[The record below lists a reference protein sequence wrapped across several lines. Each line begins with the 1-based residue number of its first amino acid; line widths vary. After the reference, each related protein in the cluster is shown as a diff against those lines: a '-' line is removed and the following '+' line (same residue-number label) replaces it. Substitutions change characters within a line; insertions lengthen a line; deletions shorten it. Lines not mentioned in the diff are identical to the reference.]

1 MAKKMTDIRER
12 EMCDIRLYRL
22 LPLLVDEQI
31 INIHV
36 TSSVGECTICRTAL
50 EMKTESSG
58 KRPHEILWR
67 VSIYNQRVRRIRP
80 NIGSIELWL
89 ERDDRE

>member
-1 MAKKMTDIRER
+1 
-12 EMCDIRLYRL
+12 MCDIRLYRL
-22 LPLLVDEQI
+22 LPLLADEQI
-31 INIHV
+31 INLHV

-58 KRPHEILWR
+58 KRPLEILWR

>member
-1 MAKKMTDIRER
+1 
-12 EMCDIRLYRL
+12 MCDIRLYRL
-22 LPLLVDEQI
+22 LPLLADEQI
-31 INIHV
+31 INLHV

-89 ERDDRE
+89 ERDNRE

>member
-36 TSSVGECTICRTAL
+36 TTSVGECTICRTAL
-50 EMKTESSG
+50 EMKAESSG
-58 KRPHEILWR
+58 KIPHDILWR

>member
-1 MAKKMTDIRER
+1 
-12 EMCDIRLYRL
+12 MCDIRLYRL
-22 LPLLVDEQI
+22 LPLLADEQI
-31 INIHV
+31 INLHV

>member
-1 MAKKMTDIRER
+1 MS
-12 EMCDIRLYRL
+12 DIRLYGM
-22 LPLLVDEQI
+22 LPLFADEQI

-50 EMKTESSG
+50 EMKAESSG
-58 KRPHEILWR
+58 KRPHDILWR
-67 VSIYNQRVRRIRP
+67 VSIYNQKVRRIRP

>member
-22 LPLLVDEQI
+22 LPLLADEQI
-31 INIHV
+31 INLHV

>member
-1 MAKKMTDIRER
+1 
-12 EMCDIRLYRL
+12 MCDVRLYGL
-22 LPLLVDEQI
+22 LPLFADEQI

-36 TSSVGECTICRTAL
+36 TSCVGECTICRTAL

-58 KRPHEILWR
+58 KRPHDILWR

>member
-12 EMCDIRLYRL
+12 EMCDIRLYEL
-22 LPLLVDEQI
+22 LPLFPDDEM
-31 INIHV
+31 INLHV
-36 TSSVGECTICRTAL
+36 QLSVGECTICRLAL
-50 EMKTESSG
+50 DMKKESSG
-58 KRPHEILWR
+58 KRPHDILWR

-80 NIGSIELWL
+80 NVDCVEMWL

>member
-12 EMCDIRLYRL
+12 EMSDIRLYGM
-22 LPLLVDEQI
+22 LPLFADEQI

-50 EMKTESSG
+50 EMKAESSG
-58 KRPHEILWR
+58 KRPHDILWR
-67 VSIYNQRVRRIRP
+67 VSIYNQKVKQIRH
-80 NIGSIELWL
+80 NVDCIELWL